1 MPRAF
6 PVAYNA
12 NNALIKKPFVS
23 HKRLRRLPRRD
34 TCRTHAAGSAVKII
48 REDLVKILPSP
59 QAQAA
64 NFWPPPGPET
74 ANTPGAS
81 QQFQAQRPA
90 SPQHLNLLVSG
101 VELLAS
107 PSATPQRITGVEEG
121 NEAEHSAGKSPIS
134 EVGRWSRSFKSGAL
148 AIPSP
153 HQAVCLLGSLLRR

>member
-1 MPRAF
+1 MP
-6 PVAYNA
+6 Y
-12 NNALIKKPFVS
+12 
-23 HKRLRRLPRRD
+23 
-34 TCRTHAAGSAVKII
+34 HAAGSAVKII